1 MIHFENVSFAYEK
14 NAPLF
19 QSLNLTLG
27 VGLTLLL
34 GPNGSGKTSL
44 LKLAAG
50 VEKPDQGRIRI
61 DGHDLWT
68 DEVAARRTLA
78 YLPEHPDLTPYASIR
93 EIIRFVCRLRG
104 EPPVRAEEALAVLNM
119 DRVAG
124 RSVRELSQGQRRR
137 AVLAAAMIGRPSHL
151 LLDEP
156 LEAMDRRMR
165 DDIMAWVRT
174 RIRDG
179 AAAVIVSHDL
189 DPFAALADAAVG
201 MSDGRAE
208 FVSAFPPAPADRLV
222 VLERLARAT
231 SSTDSGTPDKARP

>member
-1 MIHFENVSFAYEK
+1 MIRFENVFFAYERSV
-14 NAPLF
+14 PVF
-19 QSLNLTLG
+19 QSLTLALET
-27 VGLTLLL
+27 GLTLLL
-34 GPNGSGKTSL
+34 GPNGSGKTTL

-50 VEKPDQGRIRI
+50 VEKPDKGKIWI
-61 DGHDLWT
+61 DKHDLWKQ
-68 DEVAARRTLA
+68 EVAARRDIA

-93 EIIRFVCRLRG
+93 EITRFVCRLRG
-104 EPPVRAEEALAVLNM
+104 EPLARGEEALTILEM

-137 AVLAAAMIGRPSHL
+137 AVLAAAMIGRPGHL

-165 DDIMAWVRT
+165 DYIMVWIEG

-189 DPFAALADAAVG
+189 DSFAALSSAAVG
-201 MSDGRAE
+201 MKDGKPE
-208 FVSAFPPAPADRLV
+208 FNPSLPADAAERNT
-222 VLERLARAT
+222 VLERFAR
-231 SSTDSGTPDKARP
+231 GL

>member
-1 MIHFENVSFAYEK
+1 MIRFENVFFAYERSV
-14 NAPLF
+14 PVF
-19 QSLNLTLG
+19 QSLTLALET
-27 VGLTLLL
+27 GLTLLL
-34 GPNGSGKTSL
+34 GPNGSGKTTL

-50 VEKPDQGRIRI
+50 VEKPDKGKIWI
-61 DGHDLWT
+61 DKHDLWKQ
-68 DEVAARRTLA
+68 EVAARRDIA

-93 EIIRFVCRLRG
+93 EITRFVCRLRG
-104 EPPVRAEEALAVLNM
+104 EPLARGEEALTILEM

-137 AVLAAAMIGRPSHL
+137 AVLAAAMIGRPRHL

-165 DDIMAWVRT
+165 DYIMVWIEG

-189 DPFAALADAAVG
+189 DSFAALSSAAVG
-201 MSDGRAE
+201 MKDGKPE
-208 FVSAFPPAPADRLV
+208 FNPSLPADAAERNT
-222 VLERLARAT
+222 VLERFAR
-231 SSTDSGTPDKARP
+231 GI

>member
-1 MIHFENVSFAYEK
+1 MIHLENVFFGYERSV
-14 NAPLF
+14 PVF
-19 QSLNLTLG
+19 QSLELVLDA
-27 VGLTLLL
+27 GLTLLL
-34 GPNGSGKTSL
+34 GPNGSGKTTL

-50 VEKPDQGRIRI
+50 VEKPDEGKIWI
-61 DGHDLWT
+61 DRKDLWKN
-68 DEVAARRTLA
+68 EVAARRDIA

-93 EIIRFVCRLRG
+93 EIVRFVCRLRG
-104 EPPVRAEEALAVLNM
+104 EPLARGEEALAVLDM

-137 AVLAAAMIGRPSHL
+137 AVLTAAMIGRPKHL

-165 DDIMAWVRT
+165 DDIMIWIES

-189 DPFAALADAAVG
+189 DPFAALATAAVG
-201 MSDGRAE
+201 LKDGRPEANP
-208 FVSAFPPAPADRLV
+208 SLPADPAERHKI
-222 VLERLARAT
+222 LERLAR
-231 SSTDSGTPDKARP
+231 GL

>member
-1 MIHFENVSFAYEK
+1 
-14 NAPLF
+14 
-19 QSLNLTLG
+19 
-27 VGLTLLL
+27 
-34 GPNGSGKTSL
+34 
-44 LKLAAG
+44 
-50 VEKPDQGRIRI
+50 
-61 DGHDLWT
+61 
-68 DEVAARRTLA
+68 
-78 YLPEHPDLTPYASIR
+78 
-93 EIIRFVCRLRG
+93 
-104 EPPVRAEEALAVLNM
+104 M

-208 FVSAFPPAPADRLV
+208 FVSSFPTAPADRLV
-222 VLERLARAT
+222 VLERLARAN
-231 SSTDSGTPDKARP
+231 S

>member
-1 MIHFENVSFAYEK
+1 MIRFENVSFAYER
-14 NAPLF
+14 NVPVF
-19 QSLNLTLG
+19 QSLSLILEK
-27 VGLTLLL
+27 GLTLLL
-34 GPNGSGKTSL
+34 GPNGSGKTTL

-50 VEKPDQGRIRI
+50 VEKPDRGNIRI
-61 DGHDLWT
+61 DAHDLWKH
-68 DEVAARRTLA
+68 EVAARKEIA

-104 EPPVRAEEALAVLNM
+104 EPLARGEEALNTLEM

-137 AVLAAAMIGRPSHL
+137 AVLAAAMIGRPGHL

-165 DDIMAWVRT
+165 DYILVWIEGRV
-174 RIRDG
+174 RDG

-189 DPFAALADAAVG
+189 DSFGALANAAVG
-201 MSDGRAE
+201 MKDGRPEFSPSLPAE
-208 FVSAFPPAPADRLV
+208 AAERNRI
-222 VLERLARAT
+222 LERYAR
-231 SSTDSGTPDKARP
+231 GL